1 MKKIKLNT
9 TPYIYK
15 VNDVKVIRINM
26 LFPVEIESRYTDVYR
41 LVLMCNLLSN
51 SSKIYN
57 EIDLF
62 SKVLNRNFIIRYN
75 LSYTRYDN
83 QLFICVNYVVPKE
96 GLVDNYSLDNAF
108 KLLYEF
114 LYNPDVSE
122 GAFNI
127 KNFNWYK
134 DILLKELKQEANNI
148 YDLSL
153 QEMDEFFDPDSKY
166 FIHQKERIEL
176 VKKTNP
182 KNVYEY
188 YKKNIKNNKFVTF
201 ICGAIED
208 KNKILNIFNKYF
220 KQEEYS
226 FEMNVELFRFI
237 PYKNYQEKIINTK
250 YNQSVVYQIYQV
262 VNMKEKDEYI
272 LRMLYFFLYSR
283 ENNLIFDTL
292 RSKHNLV
299 YEASVENDSIHGLL
313 YIRTLMDKRDRELI
327 NKLIHETIFS
337 IKDKEVFERCKN
349 NLMIS
354 LKYDLLDE
362 EDDSFCEVVARINK
376 ILKRKN
382 DISHLIKKMAKIN
395 YEQMEEFLTRFKLS
409 RNLFMEGGHYEEDL

>member
-1 MKKIKLNT
+1 
-9 TPYIYK
+9 
-15 VNDVKVIRINM
+15 
-26 LFPVEIESRYTDVYR
+26 
-41 LVLMCNLLSN
+41 
-51 SSKIYN
+51 
-57 EIDLF
+57 
-62 SKVLNRNFIIRYN
+62 
-75 LSYTRYDN
+75 
-83 QLFICVNYVVPKE
+83 
-96 GLVDNYSLDNAF
+96 
-108 KLLYEF
+108 
-114 LYNPDVSE
+114 
-122 GAFNI
+122 
-127 KNFNWYK
+127 
-134 DILLKELKQEANNI
+134 
-148 YDLSL
+148 
-153 QEMDEFFDPDSKY
+153 
-166 FIHQKERIEL
+166 
-176 VKKTNP
+176 
-182 KNVYEY
+182 
-188 YKKNIKNNKFVTF
+188 
-201 ICGAIED
+201 
-208 KNKILNIFNKYF
+208 
-220 KQEEYS
+220 
-226 FEMNVELFRFI
+226 
-237 PYKNYQEKIINTK
+237 
-250 YNQSVVYQIYQV
+250 
-262 VNMKEKDEYI
+262 MKEKDEYI